1 MSDVKVPTMI
11 TIKSKGK
18 PDPDKVTTINGSI
31 DKESSSNKLHKD
43 VAAVDHSMKN
53 GSFNKDDYRN
63 RATGSYYKSN
73 RVLMKNRSYSGEHG
87 FTPRKYY
94 DDYPK
99 KRDDSYDSRPLYYSS
114 YRHGE

>member
-1 MSDVKVPTMI
+1 MI
-11 TIKSKGK
+11 TIKSKAK
-18 PDPDKVTTINGSI
+18 PDPEKVTTINGSI
-31 DKESSSNKLHKD
+31 DKRLESSSNKLQKD

-53 GSFNKDDYRN
+53 GSFNKDDYRYK
-63 RATGSYYKSN
+63 TSGSYYKSN

-99 KRDDSYDSRPLYYSS
+99 KRDDSYDSRPTYYSN